1 MRSKQRFNQPG
12 LRRNIMS
19 EELKQLIDGL
29 RDKLQVFQLLTED
42 ELEKI
47 MNKIRTA
54 KEFQDMGILN
64 RAMNLCSYE
73 LLGDVSLINK
83 ESEIYHNI
91 TADDIQRVAKA
102 TLQKT
107 GCSLLKVKA
116 K

>member
-1 MRSKQRFNQPG
+1 MF
-12 LRRNIMS
+12 
-19 EELKQLIDGL
+19 
-29 RDKLQVFQLLTED
+29 
-42 ELEKI
+42 
-47 MNKIRTA
+47 
-54 KEFQDMGILN
+54 
-64 RAMNLCSYE
+64 YE

-91 TADDIQRVAKA
+91 TADDIQRVAKT